1 MSKRSFAILL
11 VLLVATRA
19 LVVLALADVFFFGE
33 ELGKGAA
40 AKAILDGLDLDYYQ
54 LAYGY
59 HEGGGFVVT
68 HLKLLAF
75 VLAGPNVLSHKL
87 VALFTT
93 SVLLAVGAWFV
104 GEHFGRRAAW
114 IFGILFVLC
123 PSSFARFSLFALGT
137 HFEALIFIVLILQF
151 AFRIAFAPPEIGGTG
166 AEHGGGRLRDWIGL
180 GLAMGFGLYFSLQ
193 TVTATAIAS
202 ACVIASLRRRVLGRP
217 ALGALGAFAVGAL
230 PLWWMLGHVGLD
242 ALRVRGQTLG
252 SGTRIGA
259 AMYDLAEPLLV
270 HGSLRDWLALAPYP
284 IVIGLGLAAR
294 PLDDAERIART
305 KALWLLAFVAL
316 FMVLFFASGL
326 AVSFLGHWFFFL
338 RLSGLWLMSIV
349 LVSAFAARLLDRG
362 LAQRVACAVSL
373 ALLVAC
379 GALDLFALIREGRP
393 HEIADNWRLVTHT
406 KGYDYSEYLDKLV
419 YHFDASD
426 ERKIAILTRYR
437 DDPELLLPSI
447 NHSLFEKSQLALA
460 DVIDTCRS
468 AYGANWLV
476 SLKGLGPYIR
486 ASNFY
491 VFGDE
496 ITAIEKAPFELQ
508 PYLAEAAGRTGLG
521 LRIDAERIEHEFHAE
536 VPPTLR
542 PFFLRGTGWRIHR
555 IHRMD
560 RDGAL
565 ELITHASIEDRPAIR
580 AGYEAAVQ
588 ANTLP

>member
-19 LVVLALADVFFFGE
+19 WIVLSLADVFFFGE

-40 AKAILDGLDLDYYQ
+40 AKAMLDGLDLPYYQ
-54 LAYGY
+54 LNYGY

-68 HLKLLAF
+68 HLKALAF
-75 VLAGPNVLSHKL
+75 LLAGPNVLAHKL

-93 SVLLAVGAWFV
+93 SVLLALGAWFV
-104 GEHFGRRAAW
+104 NEHFGRRAAW
-114 IFGILFVLC
+114 IFGLLFVFC

-151 AFRIAFAPPEIGGTG
+151 AFRVAFARPEPGGARTG
-166 AEHGGGRLRDWIGL
+166 DWIGL
-180 GLAMGFGLYFSLQ
+180 GLCIGFGLYFSLQ
-193 TVTATAIAS
+193 TVTATAVAA
-202 ACVIASLRRRVLGRP
+202 ACVIASLRRRIFGR
-217 ALGALGAFAVGAL
+217 ATLVAFGAFILGAL
-230 PLWWMLGHVGLD
+230 PLWWMMGHVGLD
-242 ALRVRGQTLG
+242 ALRVRGQSLG
-252 SGTRIGA
+252 SGTSIGA
-259 AMYDLAEPLLV
+259 ALYDLVEPMLL

-284 IVIGLGLAAR
+284 VIIGLGFAMR
-294 PLDDAERIART
+294 PLDEAERVVRL
-305 KALWLLAFVAL
+305 KALCLLGFIVL
-316 FMVLFFASGL
+316 FMILFFASGL

-349 LVSAFAARLLDRG
+349 LVSAFSARLFART
-362 LAQRVACAVSL
+362 L
-373 ALLVAC
+373 ALRVVSALSLLLLFASGC
-379 GALDLFALIREGRP
+379 LDLAGLVREGRP
-393 HEIADNWRLVTHT
+393 NEIADNWRLVTHT

-419 YHFDASD
+419 YHFEATD
-426 ERKIAILTRYR
+426 ERKIAILLRYR

-447 NHSLFEKSQLALA
+447 NHSLFEKSPLALA
-460 DVIDTCRS
+460 DVVDICQS

-486 ASNFY
+486 ASSFY

-496 ITAIEKAPFELQ
+496 ISAIEKAPFELQ
-508 PYLAEAAGRTGLG
+508 PYLAEAVGRAGLG
-521 LRIDAERIEHEFHAE
+521 LRIDAQRIEHEFHAD

-560 RDGAL
+560 DAAAL
-565 ELITHASIEDRPAIR
+565 ELITHANIEDRPAIR
-580 AGYEAAVQ
+580 AGYDAAVA
-588 ANTLP
+588 ANTLR